1 MSRLKKMFLE
11 RREQG
16 MALVIAIVL
25 LTAME
30 LLGFALSTLSDI
42 EYSVTGNVVKSE
54 EALRAAEQGVWIAMD
69 YIKNHPSE
77 LASAG
82 PFTRCS
88 QWYRNKSL
96 YSACSSL
103 QGEAYI
109 NCAAAAYPTCF
120 QDPTPNWS
128 VQIFKLGQW
137 GGTGLVQQPAG
148 SQNYLYRIESTG
160 QCGGIITTG
169 GITREI
175 ILQTLIAQKSP
186 WELRQQS
193 GEVDRKLAATLAG
206 R

>member
-1 MSRLKKMFLE
+1 MSRFKQIFLE
-11 RREQG
+11 RREEG

-54 EALRAAEQGVWIAMD
+54 EALRAAEQGVMIAMD
-69 YIKNHPSE
+69 YIKNNPDQVSG
-77 LASAG
+77 AG

-88 QWYRNKSL
+88 QWYRNKNL
-96 YSACSSL
+96 YSACSAL

-109 NCAAAAYPTCF
+109 NCAALNYPTCG
-120 QDPTPNWS
+120 QDSKPNWS
-128 VQIFKLGQW
+128 VQIIKKGQW
-137 GGTGLVQQPAG
+137 GGTGGLVPQPAG
-148 SQNYLYRIESTG
+148 AQNYLYRIESTG
-160 QCGGIITTG
+160 QGSGGIS
-169 GITREI
+169 REI
-175 ILQTLIAQKSP
+175 VVEMLSSQEGS